1 MQSKKIIIIAIIAVL
16 FLIFIA
22 YPWTTY
28 NSLVKSREGVKA
40 QWQQVET
47 QYQRRFDLI
56 PNLVES
62 VKGIMA
68 QEQKIFGDLAD
79 ARTRYAGN
87 RNPENATQVETA
99 LARLLVIVENYP
111 ELRSTET
118 VSGLMAELAGT
129 ENRVAI
135 ERRRYNEEVRNYNQS
150 IKVFPRNILAGLFGF
165 TEEAYFEAQEGTENA
180 PKVEF

>member
-1 MQSKKIIIIAIIAVL
+1 MQTKKVVIIAVVAFL

-22 YPWTTY
+22 YPWGTY

-68 QEQKIFGDLAD
+68 QEQKIFGDLAE
-79 ARTRYAGN
+79 ARTRYAGSP
-87 RNPENATQVETA
+87 NPENASQVESA
-99 LARLLVIVENYP
+99 LARLLVVVENYP

-129 ENRVAI
+129 ENRVAV
-135 ERRRYNEEVRNYNQS
+135 ERRRYNEEVRDYNQS
-150 IKVFPRNILAGLFGF
+150 IKIFPKNILAGLFGF
-165 TEEAYFEAQEGTENA
+165 SEETYFEAQEGTENA

>member
-1 MQSKKIIIIAIIAVL
+1 MQRKNIIIIAIIAFI
-16 FLIFIA
+16 FLVFVA
-22 YPWTTY
+22 YPWGTY
-28 NSLVKSREGVKA
+28 NSLVRAREGVKA

-68 QEQKIFGDLAD
+68 QEQKIFGDLAE
-79 ARTRYAGN
+79 ARTRYAGAPT
-87 RNPENATQVETA
+87 PENATEVESA
-99 LARLLVIVENYP
+99 LGRLLVILENYP
-111 ELRSTET
+111 ELRSSEN

-129 ENRVAI
+129 ENRVAV
-135 ERRRYNEEVRNYNQS
+135 ERRRYNEEVKNYNQS
-150 IKVFPRNILAGLFGF
+150 IKIFPRNILANLFGF
-165 TEEAYFEAQEGTENA
+165 SEEQYFESAEGSENA

>member
-1 MQSKKIIIIAIIAVL
+1 MTKKTIIIISIIAAV
-16 FLIFIA
+16 FLIFVA
-22 YPWTTY
+22 YPWGTY

-56 PNLVES
+56 PNLIES

-68 QEQKIFGDLAD
+68 QEQQIFGDLAE
-79 ARTRYAGN
+79 ARTRYTGN
-87 RNPENATQVETA
+87 PTPENATQVETA
-99 LARLLVIVENYP
+99 LARLLVVVENYP

-129 ENRVAI
+129 ENRVAV
-135 ERRRYNEEVRNYNQS
+135 ERRRYNEEVRDYNQS
-150 IKVFPRNILAGLFGF
+150 IKTFPRNILAGIFGF
-165 TEEAYFEAQEGTENA
+165 NQEQYFEAQEGTENA
-180 PKVEF
+180 PKVEL